1 MCVYTFKYMCVY
13 IHTHTH
19 TQVYICIPAY
29 MYTNKYMGM
38 CVSVYIYMY
47 IYISARPYESCKNVK
62 GLAPL
67 PWDAPSELVQLWY
80 KTFPPDHDGRVEM
93 KTPTRLS
100 NKTSTA

>member
-67 PWDAPSELVQLWY
+67 RCTFGTGTTVVQIIS
-80 KTFPPDHDGRVEM
+80 
-93 KTPTRLS
+93 TRP
-100 NKTSTA
+100 